1 VKAGVWIGPR
11 PTGWQIAA
19 IVFVGTI
26 GILIPGVQPIVLG
39 ALLTEQHISLSQL
52 GHAASAELLFMGL
65 AAALA
70 AALLPPRRL
79 RAIGIAASLI
89 LALGNWLTPLV
100 MGETVTALRAVTG
113 AAGGVLIW
121 VTACMIARSAAPERW
136 AGIYLTV
143 QTLAQFIFAAT
154 MASWIEPRW
163 AAQGDFALLAAA
175 GLVCAVVS
183 LALPTAFRVLPK
195 GEGGGTGSFVMPP
208 PRGLAALAS
217 TFLLLMFIVSIWVYY
232 DPIARQAGLSTQISD
247 QAVSVSLGFQ
257 VLGGTVATLAA
268 GRLKW
273 YPVFLVCAAADL
285 IMVALLGS
293 RPSALLF
300 LFDAAVFGFIWMFI
314 LPFLVSMIIEA
325 DPSRRSAVFF
335 SGVGL
340 LGASLGPTIVGL
352 IISPDETRGAL
363 WFGAG
368 CLFLSLAIA
377 TALRF
382 MQARSSPSDNAQP
395 SIMREVE

>member
-1 VKAGVWIGPR
+1 VKTGDWIGR
-11 PTGWQIAA
+11 HPTGWQTAA

-39 ALLTEQHISLSQL
+39 SLLTEKHISLSQL
-52 GHAASAELLFMGL
+52 GHAASAELLCMGL

-79 RAIGIAASLI
+79 RAIGIAASLS

-100 MGETVTALRAVTG
+100 VGETVTALRAVTG
-113 AAGGVLIW
+113 AAGGFLIW
-121 VTACMIARSAAPERW
+121 VTACMIARSAAPGRW
-136 AGIYLTV
+136 AAVYLTI
-143 QTLAQFIFAAT
+143 QTLAQFIFAAV

-163 AAQGDFALLAAA
+163 AAQGNFALLAVA
-175 GLVCAVVS
+175 GLVCAAAS
-183 LALPTAFRVLPK
+183 LALPAAFQVLPK
-195 GEGGGTGSFVMPP
+195 TEGQGPFVMPP

-217 TFLLLMFIVSIWVYY
+217 TFLLLMFIVSIWIYF
-232 DPIARQAGLSTQISD
+232 DPIARRAGLSTQISD
-247 QAVSVSLGFQ
+247 EAVSVSLGFQ

-273 YPVFLVCAAADL
+273 YPVFLVCAAVDL
-285 IMVALLGS
+285 IIVALLGS
-293 RPSALLF
+293 RPSAVLF
-300 LFDAAVFGFIWMFI
+300 LFYAAVFGFIWLFI

-352 IISPDETRGAL
+352 IISPDETSGAL
-363 WFGAG
+363 WYGAG
-368 CLFLSLAIA
+368 CLLLSLATA
-377 TALRF
+377 TGLRF
-382 MQARSSPSDNAQP
+382 MQARSPPFNNAQP
-395 SIMREVE
+395 SIMRQVE